1 MAPLRPLA
9 PSTTKLYLSVMTR
22 AFGEETV
29 PSVIPKHVIAW
40 TESNKA
46 ILRAALKRRYREHGY
61 SEGDASEIADS
72 VPVVWAAQKVTEIPS
87 EEEALRY
94 EQECAQLPPGKHA
107 MAIIPLAMG
116 LRSREVITLPRRSV
130 ERATSGEL
138 IVQRK
143 GGKEQVLDTSHCKG
157 LFKELLEVRA
167 AKIVSLFE
175 TAVSEGK
182 AWKVAGEILSTGT
195 EVAAYHALHRLVK
208 EVGLRAGIE
217 GMRPHKLRHS
227 WATRMLRDGAPI
239 AVIQWGLGH
248 SSITTTQKYLHP
260 QSVDVAKYMRKF

>member
-46 ILRAALKRRYREHGY
+46 ILRADLKRRYREHGY
-61 SEGDASEIADS
+61 SEGDASEIAGS

-143 GGKEQVLDTSHCKG
+143 GGKEKGLDTSHCKG
-157 LFKELLEVRA
+157 LFKELVEVRA
-167 AKIVSLFE
+167 PKTVYLFG
-175 TAVSEGK
+175 TAVSAGM
-182 AWKVAGEILSTGT
+182 ACKVAGAFRSTGT
-195 EVAAYHALHRLVK
+195 EVSTHNALHRLVK
-208 EVGLRAGIE
+208 
-217 GMRPHKLRHS
+217 
-227 WATRMLRDGAPI
+227 
-239 AVIQWGLGH
+239 
-248 SSITTTQKYLHP
+248 
-260 QSVDVAKYMRKF
+260 